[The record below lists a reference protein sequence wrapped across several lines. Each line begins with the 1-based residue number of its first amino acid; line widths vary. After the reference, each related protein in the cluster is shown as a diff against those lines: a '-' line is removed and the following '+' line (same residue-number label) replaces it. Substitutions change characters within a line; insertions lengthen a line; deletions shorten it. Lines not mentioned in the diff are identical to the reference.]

1 MARGFNRDHDHY
13 VLKNRMLAAAEERA
27 QKERQGDAKSTAAP
41 RPRQKSCFT
50 CKFKKTCTQF
60 RAKRSGGA
68 KGVVSFGGADEAWAC
83 DRYEPA
89 PVQNRGMN
97 NKQIKSLMK
106 SFKRAL

>member
-13 VLKNRMLAAAEERA
+13 VLKNRMLAAAEERGN
-27 QKERQGDAKSTAAP
+27 KERQGDTKTAGT
-41 RPRQKSCFT
+41 RPRDKSCFT
-50 CKFKKTCTQF
+50 CKLKKTCTQF

-68 KGVVSFGGADEAWAC
+68 SGVVSFGGADEAWAC
-83 DRYEPA
+83 ERYEPA
-89 PVQNRGMN
+89 PQQNRGMN